1 MQYPNI
7 CAIFISNATGNPLDF
22 NAQLTVVIVSVL
34 AAVGTAG
41 VPGAGSIMLLMVLN
55 SIGLDINSNV
65 NVAAAYG
72 RTALNISGDLCGT
85 AVVAKITKQ
94 MDMSKWQD

>member
-1 MQYPNI
+1 M
-7 CAIFISNATGNPLDF
+7 
-22 NAQLTVVIVSVL
+22 VSVL

-55 SIGLDINSNV
+55 SIGLDINSDV
-65 NVAAAYG
+65 NVAAAYGMILGIDAILDMG

-85 AVVAKITKQ
+85 AVVAKLTKQ
-94 MDMSKWQD
+94 MDMNKWKD

>member
-1 MQYPNI
+1 MI
-7 CAIFISNATGNPLDF
+7 FGIDAILD
-22 NAQLTVVIVSVL
+22 
-34 AAVGTAG
+34 
-41 VPGAGSIMLLMVLN
+41 M
-55 SIGLDINSNV
+55 
-65 NVAAAYG
+65 G